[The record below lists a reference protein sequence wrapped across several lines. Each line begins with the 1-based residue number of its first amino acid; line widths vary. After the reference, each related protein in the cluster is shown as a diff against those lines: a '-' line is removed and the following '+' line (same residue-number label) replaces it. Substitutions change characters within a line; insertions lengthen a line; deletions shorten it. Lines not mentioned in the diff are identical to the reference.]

1 MPIKFEIIAE
11 DKVTRA
17 RAGLLHTPHGVIE
30 TPVFMPVGTCG
41 TVKGMRQEELEALG
55 VQILLG
61 NTYHLYLRPGHELI
75 RDAGGLHRFMSWPRP
90 ILTDSGGFQVMS
102 LKSLGKVTED
112 GVWFKSHLDGSSHF
126 LSPERA
132 VEIQLALGSDIMM
145 CLDECVEYPTS
156 HEALVRSIGLT
167 TRWAKRAKEAVGK
180 AGAGCWGPGAGELG
194 VRDSGFG
201 TRDSELGTAGSASG
215 VSTPYSEFKIPD
227 FGSNAADR
235 ESRASDAEFKIQDS
249 KFKTADPEP
258 RVPNPESRDPR
269 PESLTSDSEIRIPNS
284 GLRIPRPESPLSLV
298 PCPESRAPSP
308 ESLAPALF
316 GIVQGGTDKELRRQS
331 AEALLDLD
339 FEGYAVGGLAV
350 GEPKSE
356 MYETV
361 EYTAGLLPRDRPRYL
376 MGVGTPDDLLEGVAR
391 GIDMFD
397 CVMPTRNARNACAF
411 TSEGKIII
419 KNARYARD
427 EGPLDP
433 ACACAVCQRYSR
445 RYLRHLFVTGEMLGP
460 MLATH
465 HNIHFYLDT
474 MRRMR
479 QSLLFGE
486 FAEFRNRMRSKL

>member
-1 MPIKFEIIAE
+1 MPIKFEILAE
-11 DKVTRA
+11 DKLTHA

-30 TPVFMPVGTCG
+30 TPIFMPVGTCG

-75 RDAGGLHRFMSWPRP
+75 REAGGLHRFMSWPRP

-112 GVWFKSHLDGSSHF
+112 GVTFRSHLDGSSHL

-132 VEIQLALGSDIMM
+132 VEIQMALDSDIMM

-167 TRWAKRAKEAVGK
+167 TRWAKRAKEK
-180 AGAGCWGPGAGELG
+180 LGAGETGQRIEGSAPGGLSQNSEF
-194 VRDSGFG
+194 RNPDSG
-201 TRDSELGTAGSASG
+201 TTALNS
-215 VSTPYSEFKIPD
+215 
-227 FGSNAADR
+227 
-235 ESRASDAEFKIQDS
+235 EFKIQDS
-249 KFKTADPEP
+249 RPLTSS
-258 RVPNPESRDPR
+258 PESRVAN
-269 PESLTSDSEIRIPNS
+269 L
-284 GLRIPRPESPLSLV
+284 
-298 PCPESRAPSP
+298 ESRATSP
-308 ESLAPALF
+308 ESQVSSPESQVSDPVSRVPSPAPSPQSLGPALF

-331 AEALLDLD
+331 AEQLLDLD

-361 EYTAGLLPRDRPRYL
+361 EFTAALLPRERPRYL
-376 MGVGTPDDLLEGVAR
+376 MGVGTPEDLLEGVAR

-411 TSEGKIII
+411 TSEGKVII
-419 KNARYARD
+419 KNAKYARD
-427 EGPLDP
+427 ERPLDP
-433 ACACAVCQRYSR
+433 NCTCSVCQRYSR

-486 FAEFRNRMRSKL
+486 FAEFHNRMRSQAQAI